1 MNTYVFQV
9 QLEPD
14 EAGWLVTC
22 PILNEYA
29 AYTWGYT
36 KEEALENIMEVIE
49 MILEELIEDNLPIP
63 VESTQSAAVNSRQQV
78 AVSV

>member
-22 PILNEYA
+22 PTLNEYA

-36 KEEALENIMEVIE
+36 KEEALANIKEVIE
-49 MILEELIEDNLPIP
+49 MILQELIEDNDPIP
-63 VESTQSAAVNSRQQV
+63 VESTQSATVNSRQQV